1 MQEMI
6 AKIKALE
13 YKLTTA
19 SWTITEEKKFLREI
33 DTLQKQ
39 KILLEEFQQYEQI
52 VQQKKVHF
60 QPFSSYNYCS

>member
-6 AKIKALE
+6 TKIKALE

-19 SWTITEEKKFLREI
+19 SWTLAEEKKFMREI

-39 KILLEEFQQYEQI
+39 KMLLEEFHQYEKI
-52 VQQKKVHF
+52 VQEKKVHTT
-60 QPFSSYNYCS
+60 STDS